1 MLQTFK
7 MESLSL
13 TFCSETSQIWKTSYF
28 TLYFASYL
36 WKNSRGGSRHEDR
49 FRILEWMERY
59 RLPLVAIPNKLRK
72 SIQHCALL
80 SRQLSQSQPWG
91 YSRLSWHWKF
101 TTTNWCFSF
110 FFSFGLRYKPN
121 CSIALLLSKHYE
133 WATLFILTSSV
144 IAMNMGCW
152 CIFNATIYMP

>member
-36 WKNSRGGSRHEDR
+36 WKTAGEAPDMRTGLGFWNEWKDTGSPLWQFQINWGNQYSIGRYWADNS
-49 FRILEWMERY
+49 
-59 RLPLVAIPNKLRK
+59 
-72 SIQHCALL
+72 
-80 SRQLSQSQPWG
+80 SQPWG
-91 YSRLSWHWKF
+91 HSRLSWQWKF

-152 CIFNATIYMP
+152 FIFNATVYLP